1 MKMKRKII
9 LTVTI
14 ITGIV
19 TLLCISFPLIISLYI
34 QHEFKIDVKD
44 ASAIGII
51 GSADGPTSI
60 LVSSINSSNL
70 KWIFILLT
78 ALMLILTAAGTIY
91 LKKTKNR

>member
-1 MKMKRKII
+1 MKRKII

-91 LKKTKNR
+91 MKKTKNR

>member
-1 MKMKRKII
+1 MKRKII